1 MPTIFGKNFIKEC
14 VLNFLAPQKPNILLL
29 RQDFQSF
36 QNLFLKEIDIEYF
49 HLFNSRTDGFK
60 KDKVLQENVILK
72 AVPKNKIQS
81 TKIKISSSQGISDLE
96 LIKEKEFSIELLF
109 KKIGKLNIIHLPV
122 NEHEEEA
129 MHLFSKWSHSLNSFG
144 MKVSTG
150 PIVPFRCKSHL
161 KHKKPKNSNYVP
173 LLWMHNC
180 LKMELSWPNKKT
192 DKESWIIDNKQSN
205 SKTIRNKNYIFLRRF
220 SSKDENA
227 KLVAT
232 PHFEQYFEHDKL
244 GLENHLNYLHK
255 PKGTMTIEEVLGLS
269 VLYNSSLFDAY
280 IRSLSGNTQV
290 SATELNS
297 IPLPPLDIIKKIGV
311 QYLSL
316 NGHGIQE
323 IDTIVNQT
331 FKVPQIHI

>member
-1 MPTIFGKNFIKEC
+1 M
-14 VLNFLAPQKPNILLL
+14 
-29 RQDFQSF
+29 
-36 QNLFLKEIDIEYF
+36 FLKEIDIEYF

-180 LKMELSWPNKKT
+180 LKMELS
-192 DKESWIIDNKQSN
+192 
-205 SKTIRNKNYIFLRRF
+205 
-220 SSKDENA
+220 
-227 KLVAT
+227 
-232 PHFEQYFEHDKL
+232 
-244 GLENHLNYLHK
+244 
-255 PKGTMTIEEVLGLS
+255 
-269 VLYNSSLFDAY
+269 SLPLISDA
-280 IRSLSGNTQV
+280 
-290 SATELNS
+290 
-297 IPLPPLDIIKKIGV
+297 
-311 QYLSL
+311 
-316 NGHGIQE
+316 
-323 IDTIVNQT
+323 
-331 FKVPQIHI
+331 